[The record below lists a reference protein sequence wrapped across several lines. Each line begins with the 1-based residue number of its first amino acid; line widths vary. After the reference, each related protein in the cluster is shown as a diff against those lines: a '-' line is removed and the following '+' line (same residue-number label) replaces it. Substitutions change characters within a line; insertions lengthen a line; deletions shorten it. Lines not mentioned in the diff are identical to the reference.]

1 MSRLASTIRSVASK
15 ARANAAAASGVR
27 NMAGRWTPEKV
38 PMGPADPILGL
49 NDAFNK
55 DTFEKKMNL
64 GVGAYRDDNGK
75 PWVLPSIK
83 SAEEKLVKEGWNGVF
98 QKEYAG
104 ITGIKE
110 FVDAS
115 LEFAYGKDSPAIKEK
130 RIAAAQV
137 LSGTGGGRIAFE
149 FMARFVGKNT
159 PIYMPDPTWANHLP
173 MAKDAGLSLAT
184 YRYYDKK
191 TIGLDFAGMIED
203 IKAAPNGSIFMLHA
217 CAHNPTGVDPT
228 EAQWKEISA
237 ACKAKSHIVFF
248 DAAYQGFAS
257 GDADKDAFAIRLFVQ
272 EGHDIILCQSFAKN
286 FGLYGERVGCLSMV
300 GKDAEEADR
309 LLSQLKI
316 LIRPTYSNPPIHGA
330 RIVATVLN
338 DPKLNPQWYSEC
350 KFMAERII
358 TMRTALVDGLK
369 KAGSTKNWDHV
380 TSQIGMFCFSGL
392 TPEQVERLR
401 TEFHIYMTKNGRI
414 SMAGVTSKNVEYL
427 ATSIHEVTK

>member
-1 MSRLASTIRSVASK
+1 VVCMARGNAAVASGI
-15 ARANAAAASGVR
+15 RG
-27 NMAGRWTPEKV
+27 MAGRWTPEKV

-55 DTFEKKMNL
+55 DTDPRKINL
-64 GVGAYRDDNGK
+64 GVGAYRDDTGK
-75 PWVLPSIK
+75 PWVLPSVK
-83 SAEEKLVKEGWNGVF
+83 AAEAKLVAEGWNGVF

-104 ITGIKE
+104 ITGIPE
-110 FVDAS
+110 FVNAS
-115 LEFAYGKDSPAIKEK
+115 LEFGYGKDSPAIKEK

-137 LSGTGGGRIAFE
+137 LSGTGGGRVAFE

-191 TIGLDFAGMIED
+191 TIGLDFTGMLED
-203 IKAAPNGSIFMLHA
+203 IKAAPSGSIFMLHA

-228 EAQWKEISA
+228 MEQWKEISA
-237 ACKAKSHIVFF
+237 AMKAKGHIVFF
-248 DAAYQGFAS
+248 DSAYQGFAS
-257 GDADKDAFAIRLFVQ
+257 GDADKDAAALRYFVA
-272 EGHDIILCQSFAKN
+272 EGHDVILAQSYAKN
-286 FGLYGERVGCLSMV
+286 FGLYGERVGCLSIV
-300 GKDAEEADR
+300 GKTAEEADR

-338 DPKLNPQWYSEC
+338 DAKLNPQWYAEC
-350 KFMAERII
+350 KQMADRII
-358 TMRTALVDGLK
+358 TMRTALVAGLQ

-380 TSQIGMFCFSGL
+380 TSQIGMFCFSGM
-392 TPEQVERLR
+392 TPEQVDRLK

-427 ATSIHEVTK
+427 ASSMHEVTK

>member
-1 MSRLASTIRSVASK
+1 MSRIANTLRSVA
-15 ARANAAAASGVR
+15 RQNAAVAAGIR
-27 NMAGRWTPEKV
+27 GMAGRWTPEKV

-49 NDAFNK
+49 NEMFQK
-55 DTFEKKMNL
+55 DTDSRKINL

-75 PWVLPSIK
+75 PWVLPSVK
-83 SAEEKLVKEGWNGVF
+83 AAEQKLVAEGWNGVH

-115 LEFAYGKDSPAIKEK
+115 LAFGYGKDSPAIKEG

-137 LSGTGGGRIAFE
+137 LSGTGGGRVAFE

-191 TIGLDFAGMIED
+191 TIGLDFTGMLED
-203 IKAAPNGSIFMLHA
+203 IKNAPNGSIFMLHA

-228 EAQWKEISA
+228 MEQWKEISSA
-237 ACKAKSHIVFF
+237 MKAKGHLVFF
-248 DAAYQGFAS
+248 DSAYQGFAS
-257 GDADKDAFAIRLFVQ
+257 GDANKDAAALRHFVA
-272 EGHDIILCQSFAKN
+272 EGHDVILAQSYAKN
-286 FGLYGERVGCLSMV
+286 FGLYGERIGCLSMV
-300 GKDAEEADR
+300 GKNAEEAER

-338 DPKLNPQWYSEC
+338 DDKLNPQWYAEC
-350 KFMAERII
+350 KQMADRII
-358 TMRTALVDGLK
+358 TMRTALKDGLA
-369 KAGSTKNWDHV
+369 KAGSTRNWDHV
-380 TSQIGMFCFSGL
+380 TSQIGMFCFSGM
-392 TPEQVERLR
+392 TPEQVEKLR
-401 TEFHIYMTKNGRI
+401 TEYHIYMTKNGRI
-414 SMAGVTSKNVEYL
+414 SMAGVTSKNVGYL
-427 ATSIHEVTK
+427 AESMHAVTK